1 VRAGDIG
8 KGGLY
13 YFRYPGVVAE
23 LDLKLTDPKLT
34 DTKRRI
40 LDRLKRADTL
50 TAPEVA
56 ADFDLTDT
64 AVRQHL
70 EALEQAGLVERTTS
84 PPRGRG
90 RPPVRWR
97 LTPIAS
103 ELFPDRHADLTVDL
117 ISAMREA
124 VGEEGLERVIAG
136 RTARQ
141 LAAYR
146 KALPDPG
153 RSSVKIR
160 VRRLAE
166 VRSAEGYLAEAVA
179 DGPDMLLLEHH
190 CPICEAASSC
200 QGLCR
205 SELELFQ
212 ASLGDD
218 VEVERTQHVLAGD
231 LRCAYRIS
239 PRPPDHAQRA
249 VVAASEPAARHPEP
263 PSEPQSA
270 QAASSSL

>member
-1 VRAGDIG
+1 
-8 KGGLY
+8 
-13 YFRYPGVVAE
+13 VAE
-23 LDLKLTDPKLT
+23 LTDA
-34 DTKRRI
+34 KRRI

-70 EALEQAGLVERTTS
+70 EALEQAGLVERTS
-84 PPRGRG
+84 APPQGRG

-97 LTPIAS
+97 LTALAN

-117 ISAMREA
+117 ISGIREA
-124 VGEEGLERVIAG
+124 VGEEGLERVVAN
-136 RTARQ
+136 RMERQ

-146 KALPDPG
+146 RTLPDPE
-153 RSSVKIR
+153 RSTVKVR

-179 DGPDMLLLEHH
+179 DGPDMLLIEHH
-190 CPICEAASSC
+190 CPICEAAATC

-212 ASLGDD
+212 RALGAD
-218 VEVERTQHVLAGD
+218 VVVERTHHVLSGD
-231 LRCAYRIS
+231 LRCAYRVS
-239 PRPPDHAQRA
+239 AR
-249 VVAASEPAARHPEP
+249 EPAG
-263 PSEPQSA
+263 
-270 QAASSSL
+270 QAASSASTSSA